1 MGYKKIIIPALFL
14 FLFIGLGNQEAS
26 AISAWARR
34 YNSDCSM
41 CHWQLNKLNNFGVE
55 FLHRGHRLPGESAKS
70 DNAYVNLSDYLSV
83 TAKTRFKDTDTSKST
98 FDVEALSLYAGGPL
112 SENYSFFYEQY
123 LHESNSDRA
132 KQEKLADAYL
142 HYKTSGEN
150 RYVTARIGQI
160 APYLW
165 MTHGTGARLGI
176 SRPIPLADVDIGS
189 NPYRPRQRQYGA
201 EAGYVMEDW
210 KLRGYLGLVNGTG
223 HSTPNLTD
231 NNDYK
236 DQYLTVEKVLDKY
249 GSNVGLYA
257 YNGKYPLS
265 GFNDGFYQVAL
276 VGEFGRENYSVYGGG
291 LYGKNDTSTSSDRNS
306 WGGYLEGN
314 AKIPFVDRL
323 AGLLRYDYIDPNT
336 DAGADAVKGPAAG
349 LSYWLT
355 TFARA
360 TLEGQ
365 WKETGATNSESYIL
379 EVQFMY

>member
-1 MGYKKIIIPALFL
+1 MGYKKIAIPVLFVLFL
-14 FLFIGLGNQEAS
+14 FVLLGNQDAS
-26 AISAWARR
+26 AISAWSRR
-34 YNSDCSM
+34 YNTECSM
-41 CHWQLNKLNNFGVE
+41 CHWQVNKLNNFGIE
-55 FLHRGHRLPGESAKS
+55 FLHRGHRLPGESAKVD
-70 DNAYVNLSDYLSV
+70 DNYVNLSDYLSV
-83 TAKTRFKDTDTSKST
+83 TAKTRYKDGNTTYGT

-123 LHESNSDRA
+123 LHESNSTRA
-132 KQEKLADAYL
+132 NQEKLADAYL

-150 RYVTARIGQI
+150 RYLTARIGQI

-176 SRPIPLADVDIGS
+176 SRPMPLADKDIGS

-210 KLRGYLGLVNGTG
+210 KLRGYFALVNGTG

-236 DQYLTVEKVLDKY
+236 DQYLTVEKIFDKY
-249 GSNVGLYA
+249 GSNLGLYA
-257 YNGKYPLS
+257 YNGQYPLT
-265 GFNDGFYQVAL
+265 GFDDKFYQLAL
-276 VGEFGRENYSVYGGG
+276 VGEFAREKFSVYGGA
-291 LYGKNDTSTSSDRNS
+291 LYGKNDTLSSGDRNS
-306 WGGYLEGN
+306 KGAYLEGDF
-314 AKIPFVDRL
+314 KLPIERL
-323 AGLLRYDYIDPNT
+323 AGLLRYDYLDPDTNT
-336 DAGADAVKGPAAG
+336 SNDLVKGPTVG

-365 WKETGATNSESYIL
+365 WKDDGTTDTDSYIL
-379 EVQFMY
+379 QVEFMY